1 MEEIKVNGN
10 FAVKVGKLWATKDTY
25 SGGVALHEQPESL
38 MEFSKAYELSEKV
51 GGEVY
56 IFRPEPITK
65 EKMEDL
71 RLAADM
77 KSDKE

>member
-1 MEEIKVNGN
+1 
-10 FAVKVGKLWATKDTY
+10 
-25 SGGVALHEQPESL
+25 